1 MQAEE
6 VSGETVELAGLGEQI
21 EAWRRTRP
29 KTRSMPEA
37 LWSEATA
44 IARRLG
50 IYRVSRSL
58 RLNYDTLKRRAG
70 QSRSHRSRTRGVDR
84 DAVPVAARTDFVEM
98 KGLAQMSHAVI
109 GDEMVVE
116 IVACDGARLTL
127 QLQAATTNVVE
138 LIRAFRDRS

>member
-6 VSGETVELAGLGEQI
+6 VSAESVELAGLGEQI

-29 KTRSMPEA
+29 RTRPMPEA

-44 IARRLG
+44 MAQRLG

-84 DAVPVAARTDFVEM
+84 DVASMPARTDFVEV
-98 KGLAQMSHAVI
+98 KGLAQMSRAAI
-109 GDEMVVE
+109 DDEMVVE
-116 IVACDGARLTL
+116 VTARDGTRLTIRL
-127 QLQAATTNVVE
+127 RAATTDVVA
-138 LIRAFRDRS
+138 LIQTFRGRS